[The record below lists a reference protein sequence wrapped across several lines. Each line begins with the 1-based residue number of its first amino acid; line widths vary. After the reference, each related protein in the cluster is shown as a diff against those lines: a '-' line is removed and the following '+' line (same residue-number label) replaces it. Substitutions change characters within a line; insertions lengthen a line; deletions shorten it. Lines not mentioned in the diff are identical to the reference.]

1 MRLPLRKPGIV
12 RLLETSAMVLSYA
25 DWVWDGVAV
34 IVISTAESGRRLRVE
49 GLEEGEEERW
59 RWVVTGTGW
68 VGVVVVTKGRV
79 VRCLRDE
86 GVMKAL
92 VRVVAERERLRR
104 VDRARCDIL
113 TMVISLY
120 SKICY

>member
-1 MRLPLRKPGIV
+1 
-12 RLLETSAMVLSYA
+12 MVLSYA